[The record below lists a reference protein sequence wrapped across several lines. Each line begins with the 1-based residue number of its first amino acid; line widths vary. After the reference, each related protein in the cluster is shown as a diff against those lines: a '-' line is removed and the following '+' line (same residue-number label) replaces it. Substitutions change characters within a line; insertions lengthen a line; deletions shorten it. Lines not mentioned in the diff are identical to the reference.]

1 MNYLKIYNQI
11 IEKYKKLN
19 LKKGKG
25 IYLECHHILPRC
37 MNGNN
42 NKENLVNLPAREH
55 FICHLLLPRIYKDT
69 KYKYSLWN
77 AANRF
82 IYGNDM
88 KNKIKIT
95 SYQYKIIRDNYSKF
109 CKIQYKGEGNPNYGN
124 KWTDEQKRN
133 LSNKKKGI
141 TLIERVG
148 IEQAKIIKKKLSEIQ
163 KKRIHKKGYKLTDEI
178 KLKMS
183 LSRKGK
189 KKPESFRKK
198 ISEIMK
204 GNTYGKANKGRKF
217 GEEFR
222 KKISLARK
230 GKPSP
235 NKGRKN
241 WFKQTNEAKEKIS
254 QSLKSLH
261 RKCSEETKQK
271 MRMAAKILRNRK
283 VLCIETNIIYKN
295 YMDAAFKTKIKNIG
309 KCCLGRIKCTDNGYH
324 WIFVD

>member
-42 NKENLVNLPAREH
+42 SKENLVNLPAREH

-124 KWTDEQKRN
+124 KWSEEQKKN
-133 LSNKKKGI
+133 LSDQRKGKTLEERIGKEKALLVKKKM
-141 TLIERVG
+141 
-148 IEQAKIIKKKLSEIQ
+148 SEFQ
-163 KKRIHKKGYKLTDEI
+163 KKREHRKGFKLSLETR
-178 KLKMS
+178 LKMS
-183 LSRKGK
+183 ISRKGK
-189 KKPESFRKK
+189 KKSEVFKK
-198 ISEIMK
+198 KCSERMK
-204 GNTYGKANKGRKF
+204 GNTYGKANKGKKMSK
-217 GEEFR
+217 EFCT
-222 KKISLARK
+222 KISLARK

-235 NKGRKN
+235 NKGRRN
-241 WFKQTNEAKEKIS
+241 WFKQTENTKRRIS
-254 QSLKSLH
+254 ESLKKLH
-261 RKCSEETKQK
+261 RKCSEETRRK
-271 MRMAAKILRNRK
+271 MSEKARLLRSKK
-283 VLCIETNIIYKN
+283 VLCIETGQIYRN
-295 YMDAAFKTKIKNIG
+295 YMDASNKTKIKKIG
-309 KCCLGRIKCTDNGYH
+309 QCCLNRIDQVGGYH
-324 WIFVD
+324 WKFID